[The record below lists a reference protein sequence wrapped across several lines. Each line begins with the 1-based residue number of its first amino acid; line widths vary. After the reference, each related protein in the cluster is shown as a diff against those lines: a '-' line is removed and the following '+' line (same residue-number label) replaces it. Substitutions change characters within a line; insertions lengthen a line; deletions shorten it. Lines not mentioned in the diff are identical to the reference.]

1 MRRPEL
7 WAAMVMH
14 VPMLNAT
21 RVEFSEN
28 GPINVPEFGSVTTE
42 EGLRALLI
50 IDAYLQVRD
59 GTPYPAVLLTA
70 GMNDPR
76 VPAWQPAKLAARLQA
91 ATTSDRPVVLR
102 VERHGGHGVGSTM
115 DQENALLADE
125 LAFLLH
131 ALGLDEP

>member
-1 MRRPEL
+1 
-7 WAAMVMH
+7 MVMH

-21 RVEFSEN
+21 RAEFSEN

-42 EGLRALLI
+42 KGLRALLI

-76 VPAWQPAKLAARLQA
+76 VPVWQPAKLAARPQA
-91 ATTSDRPVVLR
+91 ATASA
-102 VERHGGHGVGSTM
+102 RHGTRRTPCSPTSSPSSCMRSASTNLS
-115 DQENALLADE
+115 D
-125 LAFLLH
+125 
-131 ALGLDEP
+131 